1 MTKVAKQGATYEDLL
16 KVPDGVVAE
25 IVEGELY
32 TSPRPGSRHAQ
43 AALDLASQVHRAFHK
58 GDGGPGGW
66 WIVFEPELHLGGDVL
81 VPDIAGW
88 RRERIP
94 EVPDVVAWTI
104 EPDWVCEVISRST
117 GRLDRMLKM
126 PAYARYG
133 IPYAWIVD
141 PYLHTIEVF
150 QLVDGRWKTL
160 NVYDGDQQVRIEPFD
175 AIEIPLATL
184 WLPEKPPA

>member
-32 TSPRPGSRHAQ
+32 TSPRPGSRHAR
-43 AALDLASQVHRAFHK
+43 AAGAIQSPLYEAFDK
-58 GDGGPGGW
+58 GNGGPGGW
-66 WIVFEPELHLGGDVL
+66 WIVFEPELHLGEDIL

-88 RRERIP
+88 RRERVP
-94 EVPDVVAWTI
+94 EYPDTAAWTI

-126 PAYARYG
+126 PAYARHG
-133 IPYAWIVD
+133 VAWAWIVES
-141 PYLHTIEVF
+141 YLHTIEVF
-150 QLVDGRWKTL
+150 QLVDDRWTTV
-160 NVYDGDQQVRIEPFD
+160 NVYDGEGVTRIEPFD
-175 AIEIPLATL
+175 AIEIPLADL